1 MLHDQTI
8 PTVFCYGD
16 SEQSVTPD
24 LLHCEALS
32 LRSKK
37 HQFKIKP
44 HRHHNLC
51 QFFYLIS
58 GHGIAYL
65 DGIPMAVNAPC
76 VINIAEMCVHH
87 FDWSENVE
95 GTVISISLPTLEILE
110 KVLKQNQPMI
120 RSTQSFP
127 VHNNQDEL
135 ESILNLL
142 FIEYENT
149 VQTARAYTL
158 NSLVHLLGIWLE
170 RNAPSINSNLSQ
182 KDRAS
187 DYLKRFT
194 QLVNQNFNRQLK
206 LSTYASEL
214 GITEPYLNNICQQLL
229 GKNAK
234 QIVQQRVILEA
245 KRHLIYTVQ
254 SISQIAYKLGFN
266 DPAYFSRFFK
276 RITRETPK
284 DYRLN
289 YSGKK
294 NLED

>member
-8 PTVFCYGD
+8 PTVFFYGD
-16 SEQSVTPD
+16 PEQSVTPD

-51 QFFYLIS
+51 QFFYLKN

-65 DGIPMAVNAPC
+65 DGIPTAVKAPC

-87 FDWSENVE
+87 FDWSEDVE
-95 GTVISISLPTLEILE
+95 GKVISISMPTLEALE
-110 KVLKQNQPMI
+110 KVLKQDQPAI
-120 RSTQSFP
+120 RSTQTFP
-127 VHNNQDEL
+127 VHDNQAEL

-142 FIEYENT
+142 FTEYENT
-149 VQTARAYTL
+149 AQTARAYTL
-158 NSLVHLLGIWLE
+158 NSLAHLLGIWLE
-170 RNAPSINSNLSQ
+170 RNAPSTHSNLSQ

-194 QLVNQNFNRQLK
+194 QLVNQNYDQQLK

-214 GITEPYLNNICQQLL
+214 GITEPYLNNICQQFIA
-229 GKNAK
+229 KNAQ
-234 QIVQQRVILEA
+234 QIVHERVILEA
-245 KRHLIYTVQ
+245 KRYLIYTVH

-276 RITRETPK
+276 RITGETPK
-284 DYRLN
+284 TYRRN
-289 YSGKK
+289 HS
-294 NLED
+294 NQ